1 MNVTLSEYI
10 GVLEKGKWFSTRS
23 VQFKKDIL
31 ERARIRRINSGEWL
45 FARGEAANGVFAV
58 LEGSIRISGQND
70 EGKESI
76 LTFID
81 PPDWFGELALFDGDH
96 RTHDA
101 VAAVNSTL
109 LFLAQKELV
118 DLLASHPN
126 YWRDFGIMLSHKLRL
141 SFGLIEDM
149 ALLPAAKRLA
159 KRILMM
165 AENVQLNHGTSDLVI
180 NVDQASLAAMLSVSR
195 QTANQI
201 LKDLEEQACLSLR
214 YGKITVL
221 DMDKLR
227 KVALSA

>member
-1 MNVTLSEYI
+1 MDVTFSEYVD
-10 GVLEKGKWFSTRS
+10 VLEKGAWFSTRGAD
-23 VQFKKDIL
+23 FKDGIL
-31 ERARIRRINSGEWL
+31 KRAQVRRLSSGEWL

-58 LEGSIRISGQND
+58 LEGSIRISGQNV

-81 PPDWFGELALFDGDH
+81 PPDWFGELALFDGEH

-101 VAAVNSTL
+101 IAAVNSTL
-109 LFLAQKELV
+109 LFLPQKDLVEL
-118 DLLASHPN
+118 LELRPG

-159 KRILMM
+159 KRILLM
-165 AENVQLNHGTSDLVI
+165 AENVLLNHGTSDLVI

-201 LKDLEEQACLSLR
+201 LKDLEEQGCLSLR

-227 KVALSA
+227 KIAAST